1 MTQYITIKDL
11 GDVLYVVTV
20 HQSGKIQ
27 MSTFEKK
34 NIDINVDAEKQEI
47 TIVSDKETMTF
58 LYKNVSLPVTTTLAD
73 FSTLLNSYLESGTS
87 AVNPVKTGTPVNA
100 VANSATFELS
110 GGIEFSDTI
119 TIGDK
124 MYTFKDALGTPVEG
138 IAEEGD
144 VYFGTNATEALLNLL
159 NAINHTGTAGTDYIC
174 AEAHPTVIA
183 VSSDSSTLV
192 VEDRIK
198 GVSGN
203 GQINVDADIVG
214 TSSAWTETSLTGGV
228 DGTVGKAG
236 EIYIKSTKDYAYIAT
251 ADNLSTT
258 ANWRKYSLATL

>member
-34 NIDINVDAEKQEI
+34 NIDINIDAEKQEI

-58 LYKNVSLPVTTTLAD
+58 LYKNVTLPVTTALAD
-73 FSTLLNSYLESGTS
+73 LSTLLNSYLESGTANTS
-87 AVNPVKTGTPVNA
+87 SVKTGTPVNA

-110 GGIEFSDTI
+110 GGIEFGDTI

-124 MYTFKDALGTPVEG
+124 MYTFKDFLGTPVEG

-144 VYFGTNATEALLNLL
+144 VYFGNNATEALLNLL
-159 NAINHTGTAGTDYIC
+159 NAINHTGTPDTDYIC

-198 GVSGN
+198 GVSGK

-214 TSSAWTETSLTGGV
+214 TSSAWTETSLIGGV
-228 DGTVGKAG
+228 DGTIGKKG
-236 EIYIKSTKDYAYIAT
+236 DIYIKSTKDYAYIAT
-251 ADNLSTT
+251 DDNLSTGT
-258 ANWRKYSLATL
+258 NWRKYSLATL